1 MIALHANIASM
12 ADTFAGAWK
21 TLMQTGL
28 PILSQSRS
36 RIDRRLLSKTLEKL
50 KPRLVWAKETIRYST
65 HSL

>member
-50 KPRLVWAKETIRYST
+50 KPRLV
-65 HSL
+65 